1 MKSYLVAA
9 ATCAFLTACGG
20 SDAVFGTGDGSD
32 TGSGTDGGTDGDTGT
47 PIQGDRVVPP
57 GTPSP
62 TPAAGIFRSEPTST
76 EAPYTGNGFAR
87 DVRYNAADDTFSVDN
102 LGFDGDNT
110 YSRGAAVSS
119 LGPYA
124 VYEADAQFL
133 DSFDGEPVNQFRHRA
148 IYGVSTSRNTQF
160 AIVRTGA
167 YVDYG
172 FGGFI
177 YQRNNN
183 VNLPTTGQALFTG
196 KVAGLRDYNG
206 VGALEYTT
214 ADIRIAIDFDDFND
228 ATGTRGDAVRGVMD
242 NRRILNMDGEDVT
255 TSTLSRI
262 NTQNNVSLTE
272 IPTAT
277 FTVGPGVMD
286 DNGELLGKMTSYYV
300 DNEGRAQLFEEGNY
314 YAIISGDNA
323 DEIVGVV
330 VLETKRDPVA
340 PSVRETGGF
349 IVYN

>member
-1 MKSYLVAA
+1 MKPHLVAV
-9 ATCAFLTACGG
+9 ATCVVLAACGG
-20 SDAVFGTGDGSD
+20 SDAVFGTGDGSGD
-32 TGSGTDGGTDGDTGT
+32 GDSGSGTGGNTGS
-47 PIQGDRVVPP
+47 PITGDRTLPP
-57 GTPSP
+57 GTASP
-62 TPAAGIFRSEPTST
+62 TARTGIFRSEPTST
-76 EAPYTGNGFAR
+76 EAGYTGNGFAR

-110 YSRGAAVSS
+110 YSRGTAVGS

-148 IYGVSTSRNTQF
+148 IYGVSTSGNTQF

-167 YVDYG
+167 YVGYG

-177 YQRNNN
+177 YQRNNE
-183 VNLPTTGQALFTG
+183 VNLPTTGQALFSG
-196 KVAGLRDYNG
+196 SLAGLRDYNG

-228 ATGTRGDAVRGVMD
+228 TTGTRGDAVRGEIR
-242 NRRILNMDGEDVT
+242 NRRIFDTQGNDVT
-255 TSTLSRI
+255 ETTLNRI
-262 NTQNNVSLTE
+262 NTQNNATLRE

-286 DNGELLGKMTSYYV
+286 DNGEILGQMTSYFTN
-300 DNEGRAQLFEEGNY
+300 NEGQTLLFEEGNY
-314 YAIISGDNA
+314 YAIVSGDRA
-323 DEIVGVV
+323 QEIVGVV
-330 VLETKRDPVA
+330 VLETKRDPA
-340 PSVRETGGF
+340 ATSVRETGGF